1 MAERNAESGIS
12 GQVMRT
18 GRPLVFE
25 DVVNDPSYRGLT
37 RAGKIVSL
45 GFKAAAA
52 FPIMVKESI
61 AGTLHVANRAK
72 RHFSQEER
80 QLIRSI
86 AQEIGVAVENARLFA
101 ELKKTTLEL
110 EKTNQELLD
119 ATRAKSEFI
128 SAMSHELRTPLHVII
143 GNADLAHDE
152 FFGALNSDQ
161 KTALQKILR
170 NSRVLL
176 KMINDVL
183 SLSRIEARKMS
194 LDLATVKVEE
204 LIEHAQH
211 QVEQINRD
219 GRLEVSWDIDETV
232 PPITT
237 DPIKLEEILQ
247 NLIANACKFT
257 PKGRIDVRVRNLR
270 ERDRV
275 QFSVADTGIGIESE
289 DVRRIFQEFEQ
300 IKEAHTG
307 QFDGVGLGLS
317 IVKKYLDLLN
327 GEIRVESEPGHGS
340 IFTFTIPRSLRR
352 HAA

>member
-1 MAERNAESGIS
+1 
-12 GQVMRT
+12 
-18 GRPLVFE
+18 
-25 DVVNDPSYRGLT
+25 
-37 RAGKIVSL
+37 
-45 GFKAAAA
+45 
-52 FPIMVKESI
+52 
-61 AGTLHVANRAK
+61 
-72 RHFSQEER
+72 
-80 QLIRSI
+80 
-86 AQEIGVAVENARLFA
+86 
-101 ELKKTTLEL
+101 
-110 EKTNQELLD
+110 
-119 ATRAKSEFI
+119 
-128 SAMSHELRTPLHVII
+128 
-143 GNADLAHDE
+143 
-152 FFGALNSDQ
+152 
-161 KTALQKILR
+161 
-170 NSRVLL
+170 
-176 KMINDVL
+176 MINDVL

-194 LDLATVKVEE
+194 LDLATVEVEE
-204 LIEHAQH
+204 LIEHARH

-219 GRLEVSWDIDETV
+219 GRLEVNWDVDETV

-257 PKGRIDVRVRNLR
+257 PRGRIDVQVRNLR
-270 ERDRV
+270 DRDRV

-317 IVKKYLDLLN
+317 IVKKYLDLLD